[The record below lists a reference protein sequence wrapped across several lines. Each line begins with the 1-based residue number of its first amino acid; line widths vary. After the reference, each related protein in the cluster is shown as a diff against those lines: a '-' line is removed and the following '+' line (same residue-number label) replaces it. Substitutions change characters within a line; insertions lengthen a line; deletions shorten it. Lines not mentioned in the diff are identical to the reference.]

1 MCGFSLRGID
11 LCRSWSVLLVVGL
24 LVGLPAI
31 GQAQDEGGASV
42 ESLSDAERQE
52 YTKLLNEGKK
62 AYSNKNFE
70 EAFGKLKRAH
80 AIHPKPS
87 ILFNL
92 ALISEKQGE
101 LEQASDYYK
110 KFIEAPEVGL
120 ESRQRAS
127 ERMAAVNDILSK
139 SGDGEAP
146 KQTTDLMPALEA
158 MNTDV
163 DEASSETESVEAS
176 SEEESESKEEMAAS
190 ETADD
195 DEGGDEGS
203 SESDASG
210 GGDVEL
216 TWPVYAAYGVGTAA
230 IAGGVVTLA
239 MTNDRIDKAKRAGA
253 QFESRNDH
261 IRYEQEASTYAS
273 TTAALFIGGVSMLG
287 LGTYFLVRKN
297 SMVERD
303 KTAAREE
310 SGTPDVSISVGEEYT
325 GAQLSVD
332 F

>member
-1 MCGFSLRGID
+1 MCGFSLRGND
-11 LCRSWSVLLVVGL
+11 LCRSWGAVLFIGL
-24 LVGLPAI
+24 LVGLPTI
-31 GQAQDEGGASV
+31 GQAQSEGGTSA

-62 AYSNKNFE
+62 AYSEKNFE
-70 EAFGKLKRAH
+70 EAFEKLKKAH
-80 AIHPKPS
+80 DIHPKPS

-92 ALISEKQGE
+92 ALVSEKQGE
-101 LEQASDYYK
+101 LKQASDYYK
-110 KFIEAPEVGL
+110 KFIEAPEVDL

-146 KQTTDLMPALEA
+146 QQTTDLMPALEA

-163 DEASSETESVEAS
+163 DEASAETESMEGT
-176 SEEESESKEEMAAS
+176 SEEESTEEKTAS
-190 ETADD
+190 ETTDGNEE
-195 DEGGDEGS
+195 EGGGGS
-203 SESDASG
+203 ASEG
-210 GGDVEL
+210 GGVEL

-239 MTNDRIDKAKRAGA
+239 MTNDRIDKAKRAGRRI
-253 QFESRNDH
+253 ETRNDH

-310 SGTPDVSISVGEEYT
+310 SGAPDVSISVGEEYT
-325 GAQLSVD
+325 GAQLSLD